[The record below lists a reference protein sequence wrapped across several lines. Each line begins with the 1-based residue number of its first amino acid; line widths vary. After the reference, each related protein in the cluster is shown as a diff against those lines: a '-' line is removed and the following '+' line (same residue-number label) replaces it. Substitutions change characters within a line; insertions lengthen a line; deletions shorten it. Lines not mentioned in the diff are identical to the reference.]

1 MSLIPVWQ
9 IGVWNAWIL
18 QALLFLAMAI
28 AELLEGKEGK
38 ERTKRAMQPLP
49 FGKAHKLMAYST
61 HVVIMPITV
70 VYSIFLPLKLGTGW
84 LYSGLAI
91 FALGLVLSVMAT
103 HSFAT
108 TPIGEPVTGG
118 IYRVSRHPVYLSGF
132 LAYLGI
138 GLAGVSWVMLLCAV
152 LWILLW
158 CLVVPAEERFLVERY
173 GEAYREYMR
182 RTPRWIGRPGTG

>member
-1 MSLIPVWQ
+1 MSLIPAWQ
-9 IGVWNAWIL
+9 IGLWNAWIL
-18 QALLFLAMAI
+18 QAVLFLAMAV
-28 AELLEGKEGK
+28 ADLVEGKEGK
-38 ERTKRAMQPLP
+38 ERTKRAMQRLP
-49 FGKAHKLMAYST
+49 FSKAHKLMAYST

-118 IYRVSRHPVYLSGF
+118 IYRVSRHPVYVSGF

-138 GLAGVSWVMLLCAV
+138 GLACASWVMLLCAV
-152 LWILLW
+152 LWIVLW

-173 GEAYREYMR
+173 GEAYREYIR

>member
-9 IGVWNAWIL
+9 IGLWNAWIL
-18 QALLFLAMAI
+18 QALLFAAMAI

-49 FGKAHKLMAYST
+49 FSKAHKLMAYST

-70 VYSIFLPLKLGTGW
+70 VYSIFLPLKLATGW
-84 LYSGLAI
+84 LYSGLAV
-91 FALGLVLSVMAT
+91 FALGLVLSLMAT
-103 HSFAT
+103 HSFAA
-108 TPIGEPVTGG
+108 TPIGGPVTGG

-138 GLAGVSWVMLLCAV
+138 GLAGASWVVLLCAV
-152 LWILLW
+152 LWIVLW

-173 GEAYREYMR
+173 GEAYLEYMR
-182 RTPRWIGRPGTG
+182 RTPRWIGRPGAG